1 MTQPGR
7 RERKKAQTRTAL
19 ADAALRLFSERG
31 FEEVTVTEVAE
42 AADVSVTTL
51 FKHFP
56 GGKESLV
63 FDQDRSQ
70 EEALVAAVRDRD
82 AEQSIL
88 DALRLHLKSLHDYS
102 PMERELLRQL
112 MGLIRRSPAL
122 RDYADRMW
130 LRYEQSLAEAIAVEV
145 GVDAR
150 DVKVQALARYAVDAH
165 TVAEREDDP
174 QQAID
179 TIFDLLTG
187 GWGDYGRVAVTD

>member
-19 ADAALRLFSERG
+19 ADAAMRLFTERG
-31 FEEVTVTEVAE
+31 YDEVTVTEVAE

-63 FDQDRSQ
+63 FDQDTSQ
-70 EEALVAAVRDRD
+70 QEALVAAVRDRG

-88 DALRLHLKSLHDYS
+88 DALRAHLKSLHDYS
-102 PMERELLRQL
+102 PVERALLEQL
-112 MGLIRRSPAL
+112 NGLVRRSKSL
-122 RDYADRMW
+122 TEYADRMW
-130 LRYEQSLAEAIAVEV
+130 LRHEKALAEAIAIEV
-145 GVDAR
+145 GVDVR
-150 DVKVQALARYAVDAH
+150 DVKAQALARYAIDAH

-174 QQAID
+174 RQAID
-179 TIFDLLTG
+179 TIFDLLTS
-187 GWGDYGRVAVTD
+187 GWGDYGKVAAGG

>member
-19 ADAALRLFSERG
+19 ADAAMRLFTERG
-31 FEEVTVTEVAE
+31 YDEVTVTEVAE

-63 FDQDRSQ
+63 FDQDTSQ
-70 EEALVAAVRDRD
+70 QEALVAAVRDRG

-88 DALRLHLKSLHDYS
+88 DALRTHLKSLHDYS
-102 PMERELLRQL
+102 PVERALLEQL
-112 MGLIRRSPAL
+112 NGLVRRSKSL
-122 RDYADRMW
+122 TEYADRMW
-130 LRYEQSLAEAIAVEV
+130 LRHEKALAEAIAIEV
-145 GVDAR
+145 GVDVR
-150 DVKVQALARYAVDAH
+150 DVKAQALARYAIDAH

-174 QQAID
+174 RQAID
-179 TIFDLLTG
+179 TIFDLLTS
-187 GWGDYGRVAVTD
+187 GWGDYGKVAAGG